1 MKILNTFSQYA
12 VLLSF
17 ALFISSKPVLA
28 DDNKL
33 NTRSESTLS
42 LSEAVQKVINN
53 DFSLLTSSLESQSF
67 KSEAESKDAL
77 PDPVFFAA
85 MQNLPTDTF
94 DLDQEAM
101 TQFRF
106 GVKQMFPKGDS
117 IEISKQLVLHNKVL
131 QDFIQQKTIL
141 TLKQKTQ
148 MAWLEAWYWQKY
160 KAVIEHDRVF
170 LTQMLDFMQSIYQ
183 IGGNNQSDLIGAELE
198 LIKLDEKVLD
208 AERNYQTF
216 RSELNTLAN
225 TVFTEEYLS
234 SELISLPVLTIPA
247 NENLYASL
255 AQHPDLLIL
264 KETSAQL
271 ADKIALVEQD
281 KKAQWGI
288 EVSYGLRQGENP
300 NGSNRSDLL
309 SAGLSVQVPLFSGK
323 QKTHGVSAV
332 RYQQDAIENR
342 YVEELHKARFE
353 LENLR
358 QQYENTLAQ
367 RMLFETQILP
377 TLAKQKQSALLSY
390 ESDKG
395 DFRTV
400 TDLYIKEQATKVKH
414 QRLRVNEQL
423 ILTKINYWLNFDSA
437 IHEKYVRREFDQ
449 ETF

>member
-1 MKILNTFSQYA
+1 
-12 VLLSF
+12 
-17 ALFISSKPVLA
+17 
-28 DDNKL
+28 
-33 NTRSESTLS
+33 
-42 LSEAVQKVINN
+42 
-53 DFSLLTSSLESQSF
+53 
-67 KSEAESKDAL
+67 
-77 PDPVFFAA
+77 
-85 MQNLPTDTF
+85 
-94 DLDQEAM
+94 
-101 TQFRF
+101 
-106 GVKQMFPKGDS
+106 
-117 IEISKQLVLHNKVL
+117 
-131 QDFIQQKTIL
+131 
-141 TLKQKTQ
+141 
-148 MAWLEAWYWQKY
+148 
-160 KAVIEHDRVF
+160 
-170 LTQMLDFMQSIYQ
+170 MLDFMQSIYQ

-225 TVFTEEYLS
+225 TVFTEEYLN
-234 SELISLPVLTIPA
+234 SELITLPVLTIPA
-247 NENLYASL
+247 NENLFASL

-264 KETSAQL
+264 KETSDQL

-323 QKTHGVSAV
+323 QKTHGVSSV
-332 RYQQDAIENR
+332 RYQQDAIENK
-342 YVEELHKARFE
+342 YLEKLQKTRFE
-353 LENLR
+353 LENLK

-377 TLAKQKQSALLSY
+377 TLAKQKQSALQSY

-423 ILTKINYWLNFDSA
+423 ILSKINYWLNSDSA
-437 IHEKYVRREFDQ
+437 ISEKYVRREFDQ